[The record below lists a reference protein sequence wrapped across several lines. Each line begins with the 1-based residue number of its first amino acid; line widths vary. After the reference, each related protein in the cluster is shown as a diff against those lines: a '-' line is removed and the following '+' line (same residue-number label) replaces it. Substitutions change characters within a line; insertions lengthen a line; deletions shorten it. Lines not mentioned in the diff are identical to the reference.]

1 MASSVISAILN
12 LSDKMSP
19 KLVQCGRSWDNL
31 SKAEQRS
38 VRASI
43 AEINRLQT
51 RIDKLASTTLKLG
64 VGAAAAAVGL
74 GFSEAFDLEG
84 YRSQLETATKDT
96 QRAAEVMRYSINL
109 ANVTP
114 YEGGDM
120 VSAASV
126 LEMASLKAETY
137 LTTLGDT
144 AAGVNRNI
152 SDVQTQFAKA
162 FSTGKYGEFFD
173 SINVSRKSFEDFVKA
188 NKLSTASL
196 EDTQYALKAFLDE
209 KFGGGMA
216 KLAATTKGAWSTITG
231 VVKSGLA
238 QLVGMGTDGTV
249 RVGSALDIL
258 RNKAQDF
265 SSELVEMQENGQLEA
280 KARELGSALGSVMDI
295 GSNVLTTLYDYR
307 GAVVVF
313 ASAAGAIW
321 LAQKAMA
328 AYKTVT
334 ELVRVATML
343 LNGTMMLSPWAL
355 VVMGLGAAV
364 GIGANWLS
372 TLGSITDANTE
383 LTDSNNELTN
393 SINGVTNAKEKLN
406 SIDTGI
412 KDGNKSKG
420 FLTDKQ
426 YAKASAM
433 REKADKDNGL
443 LPTIFGNTI
452 ATGYEIG
459 SIIGNGLMKA
469 GEAVGRAEQWLWN
482 DMVAASRLFGID
494 KLLGYANGTQYHTGG
509 LALVGERG
517 PELVNLPR
525 GSSVT
530 PAEHTKLGGG
540 NTFNISVTV
549 SGAQRS
555 DEEIAEAV
563 AKRIVEEV
571 DSVW

>member
-12 LSDKMSP
+12 LSDNMSP
-19 KLVQCGRSWDNL
+19 KLVQCGQNWDYL
-31 SKAEQRS
+31 SKAEKRS

-43 AEINRLQT
+43 TEINRLQN
-51 RIDKLASTTLKLG
+51 RIDKLASTTLNLG
-64 VGAAAAAVGL
+64 VGAAAAAVGM

-173 SINVSRKSFEDFVKA
+173 SINVSRQSFEDFIKA
-188 NKLSTASL
+188 NKLSCASL
-196 EDTQYALKAFLDE
+196 EDTRYALKAFLDE

-216 KLAATTKGAWSTITG
+216 KLATTTKGAWSTITG
-231 VVKSGLA
+231 VVKSGLS

-249 RVGSALDIL
+249 RVGSALEIL
-258 RNKAQDF
+258 RQKAQDF
-265 SSELVEMQENGQLEA
+265 SSMLVEMQENGQLESKA
-280 KARELGSALGSVMDI
+280 KELGSALGSVLDI
-295 GSNVLTTLYDYR
+295 GSNVLTTLYNFR
-307 GAVVVF
+307 GLIAIF
-313 ASAAGAIW
+313 ASVAAMTW
-321 LAQKAMA
+321 VAQKAMLA
-328 AYKTVT
+328 FKAVT
-334 ELVRVATML
+334 EAVRIAQML
-343 LNGTMMLSPWAL
+343 LNGTLAMSPIGLIAAALGVIGYTAYTIANGSAQEDYAERYGSGEEQRQNAEKRRQNGLSEPHETTASKAKRAG
-355 VVMGLGAAV
+355 MS
-364 GIGANWLS
+364 IGEY
-372 TLGSITDANTE
+372 TRTE
-383 LTDSNNELTN
+383 
-393 SINGVTNAKEKLN
+393 
-406 SIDTGI
+406 
-412 KDGNKSKG
+412 
-420 FLTDKQ
+420 
-426 YAKASAM
+426 
-433 REKADKDNGL
+433 REKRRQ
-443 LPTIFGNTI
+443 
-452 ATGYEIG
+452 E
-459 SIIGNGLMKA
+459 
-469 GEAVGRAEQWLWN
+469 R
-482 DMVAASRLFGID
+482 
-494 KLLGYANGTQYHTGG
+494 GYANGTQYHTGG

-555 DEEIAEAV
+555 DEELAEIV

-571 DSVW
+571 ESVW